1 MASMINSVRIQFANT
16 GLNEIL
22 QHQKKMTDNA
32 KTIAD
37 LAKKELQALEKSGA
51 SEAELKEKRKEVK
64 ELEKNYKA
72 LKATLEGMGAEF
84 NTIKNAIENIDSIG
98 PNMVNKLLNSIK
110 RFSKNA
116 GSLTD
121 ETSEKLRVLGG
132 TVKDVATALSTGF
145 QKGVVDLTAPI
156 NKDASF
162 SELKGIKEQYE
173 QFGKVLA
180 QSSNNYDKTLKL
192 MGERATEAKIKMGE
206 MDGTLKSINKNSSVE
221 NIKNYIKGWQEVANY
236 SGATKAQVK
245 NAEQNVKSGQQALL
259 SEYARRAQ
267 AGTSTYTPQ
276 EVQDAIK
283 GLKDLQQTANLSA
296 TAQKKINLAIAEGEE
311 NLKRYAAEGKR
322 QVMEKQLQNVSKL
335 SKSALQEQRKYWQEV
350 MNNAV
355 DSKGANAARQNLEN
369 INNLLRQRQ
378 QLSVQQ
384 SGLLNYQQG
393 MGGNIDTLKENIKT
407 LQEYRAT
414 LNSTDVSG
422 LTQVDNAIKNMTADL
437 RAANENALLAK
448 NALTTLGQGGALTGT
463 VEDLQKTK
471 SGLLEMRNQVDVT
484 SKEGKQKI
492 QQIDKAILSVDSAI
506 RKATMDEQR
515 FNEILK
521 NPQGVYSLNELKVV
535 YDQLE
540 QEIKQAGI
548 AQKEFEEKSKQMK
561 NVKRRMEE
569 LQGAATN
576 TTNAFTRVK
585 NKLTELV
592 AYKFSA
598 YAIIGNITN
607 TTKQLLELSDQMT
620 NVQKVTNMS
629 NKEISQL
636 VNNLQ
641 ELDTRTSAK
650 DLMAYAEQAGK
661 LGIYDKY
668 GLAGMQGFVEMG
680 EKIGRT
686 LGEDIGGA
694 KAIADLAKLN
704 DILGVT
710 KSMGND
716 VGRALDATGSAIL
729 NLGNKSAASY
739 ESIVNYVG
747 RTGALG
753 KTLKMTVPELVAL
766 GGTLDALKMPA
777 ESGSTALNQ
786 ILASLQTR
794 SSQLAQAAG
803 VSAAAMEELVGSGKT
818 YEALLMLLDA
828 MNRGAVNAQGLMDVM
843 GGRSKSSVQIRNVW
857 NLLANGADS
866 LANHLEIAKE
876 GFDSVGDSMGLI
888 TEGSREYLDNVMK
901 QSVMTAEF
909 NRVNSNAAGI
919 MQRFGNRM
927 KEIFVNST
935 AVNVLTSIVSL
946 LNRFVKWL
954 YDGNKA
960 TAAFR
965 GTLEALVITLIL
977 VKTQMN
983 LAIVQG
989 FKAMATSLV
998 SGVAWLGRFSVALVK
1013 SISFLWRGKAALVA
1027 LNAELKVLSS
1037 GTWITLIITAVI
1049 TIGNAIW
1056 STYKKSE
1063 KLLEAFRELQKEE
1076 EAEIRH
1082 ANTLFNSLKDVND
1095 ETGKRAGLLKQI
1107 NENYGDYIGFLIDEA
1122 TNNETIAAAHD
1133 KVIAKLREEG
1143 ALKRQNAALNVV
1155 EKAHG
1160 EDIAHYYSDML
1171 GDIDKITGISDR
1183 DKDDIK
1189 DWITAYIN
1197 TAIKNTKGKLDS
1209 SKILEGLFA
1218 EGEKRRVVQTYT
1230 TLGGRKEEHLINPI
1244 YKIHER
1250 LSLIDSDLEDYI
1262 EEVVAYENDFRDIIT
1277 RMTKDLDDLG
1287 HNVTSNDTTVNN
1299 LKETSIALAK
1309 SLYEKDFLKV
1319 LRGRNYSDLSEEEL
1333 KSLVNSLE
1341 GVVGNLADYK
1351 KDADVAK
1358 YLEDNSIWQKLS
1370 DLKTLYQEKRATSI
1384 RYAIYGKE
1392 GATYS
1397 KWSSKKLSDTIKE
1410 YNKLENEL
1418 KEGVNVE
1425 LAFPK
1430 AASKLPK
1437 GLDEEEMRKW
1447 LYDEASKMRDILIE
1461 RNEGIGADWKWD
1473 DEKDSEAA
1481 KKAKET
1487 YEAAIADLDA
1497 YYKEKENL
1505 ISIQLNKEEITEAEA
1520 ERKKR
1525 INEVEHMQQRA
1536 KLRRNAMGELKAKEQ
1551 EDFEDWWS
1559 GVEKLDA
1566 VNWERLREQSEEWGK
1581 AYRQKQKLG
1590 VQKDLSEVE
1599 KLMRAHKVKI
1609 DKILAE
1615 GAPMKELAME
1625 FGSAMD
1631 ELDMIFGANEKDR
1644 NKNLAAQRLTQLLK
1658 WGEDAYELSVDA
1670 LKSEMENEEHVFN
1683 AWYKQLGDDKD
1694 RELTAM
1700 LMRLQQ
1706 FNDDLMEVGRKAAK
1720 ESERIFKTRWEGEIQ
1735 ENGQTRKMQEE
1746 DSLLLGEAGVRAG
1759 GISENWRH
1767 GGTVLTG
1774 DMELDLIQMQI
1785 KAKEKYIQALKGEQE
1800 AKIALSK
1807 QREQELMTAGNEQA
1821 LAEQRMETA
1830 NLEMETNLM
1839 LADSYTLLNELRQQ
1853 ETEKA
1858 IESYNRTFGSLGE
1871 MADAFDK
1878 FAQSFGEGIFGSKE
1892 DRKQAGKELLI
1903 DSLQVMKKLA
1913 QQYLIE
1919 VATAKITNE
1928 TKLLLY
1934 RQYAAQKQLIDLQM
1948 LQAQGVTEINGL
1960 SITAAVASAETA
1972 VDAARG
1978 TGKEVAKLGLKG
1990 LLVGAA
1996 ISAGLSLLMGA
2007 AMSKINKSKSEV
2019 ASASGA
2025 SAGKLA
2031 TGMLTY
2037 AEGKYP
2043 SNYEAVPH
2051 STGIGKYA
2059 NGVTYNVEGND
2070 GRSYNARYTKSLKTG
2085 IYHGPHMAVFSE
2097 NGDEMVIDSP
2107 TLRRMPPRMIA
2118 DIMAVKHGLPMM
2130 MDYGRISE
2138 AMNTLS
2144 LSRTRSLANMGRRN
2158 GIRTYADG
2166 NIDEVGGEL
2175 LAGYNTIGGANGHGG
2190 GNDELTKAVKTLN
2203 AILASGIGVNMYGQ
2217 DGLRKSLDKDERW
2230 RKRNRL
2236 S

>member
-1 MASMINSVRIQFANT
+1 MASMINSVRIQFADT
-16 GLNEIL
+16 GLDKLL
-22 QHQKKMTDNA
+22 QHQQKMRDNA
-32 KTIAD
+32 KATYE
-37 LAKKELQALEKSGA
+37 LAKKELQALEKTGA
-51 SEAELKEKRKEVK
+51 GKAQLDEKKKEVK
-64 ELEKNYKA
+64 SLEKDYKA
-72 LKATLEGMGAEF
+72 LEATLKGMGAEF

-98 PNMVNKLLNSIK
+98 PKMVNQLLNSLK
-110 RFSKNA
+110 RFHKNA

-121 ETSEKLRVLGG
+121 DISEKIRA
-132 TVKDVATALSTGF
+132 TAAIKDVATALSSGF
-145 QKGVVDLTAPI
+145 QKGVVDLAAPI
-156 NKDASF
+156 KKNASF

-180 QSSNNYDKTLKL
+180 QSSNNYNKTLKL

-206 MDGTLKSINKNSSVE
+206 MDGTLKSINQNSSVE

-245 NAEQNVKSGQQALL
+245 NAERNVKSGQQALL
-259 SEYARRAQ
+259 SEYAKRAQ

-335 SKSALQEQRKYWQEV
+335 SKSALQEQQKYWQEV

-369 INNLLRQRQ
+369 INNLLRQHQ

-437 RAANENALLAK
+437 RAANENALLAQ
-448 NALTTLGQGGALTGT
+448 NALTTLGSGGALTGT

-484 SKEGKQKI
+484 SKEGKKKMAD
-492 QQIDKAILSVDSAI
+492 IDKAILSVDSAI

-515 FNEILK
+515 FKEILK

-548 AQKEFEEKSKQMK
+548 EQEDFIEKSLQMK
-561 NVKRRMEE
+561 DVKRRMEE
-569 LQGAATN
+569 LGKSLEPQRNFLTQIKDE
-576 TTNAFTRVK
+576 VK
-585 NKLTELV
+585 QLLV
-592 AYKFSA
+592 YHISMDAILSKSQEAFSA
-598 YAIIGNITN
+598 N
-607 TTKQLLELSDQMT
+607 LELSDQMV
-620 NVQKVTNMS
+620 NVQKVTNMADHEV
-629 NKEISQL
+629 K
-636 VNNLQ
+636 NLTNSLQ
-641 ELDTRTSAK
+641 ALDSREGL
-650 DLMAYAEQAGK
+650 DQLMALGEQAGK
-661 LGIYDKY
+661 MGIYNTDGIK
-668 GLAGMQGFVEMG
+668 GMTDFVEQG
-680 EKIGRT
+680 QKIIKT
-686 LGEDIGGA
+686 LGEEVGGAQAVGDLKKLSDIMDVSGQFGGDIG
-694 KAIADLAKLN
+694 
-704 DILGVT
+704 
-710 KSMGND
+710 KS
-716 VGRALDATGSAIL
+716 LDALGSSIL
-729 NLGNKSAASY
+729 SVGNNSAASY
-739 ESIVNYVG
+739 APTMEYLSRVG
-747 RTGALG
+747 ATASNM
-753 KTLKMTVPELVAL
+753 KATAQQVVAL
-766 GGTLDALKMPA
+766 GGALDALKVPA
-777 ESGSTALNQ
+777 EQGSTALIQ
-786 ILASLQTR
+786 IMRGIQNYTYKVARAAKLDPTELSDTLHNEGIYEALQMVLQSIADGQVKIQEVMDVLGSRSKTSAAVARVLASL
-794 SSQLAQAAG
+794 SDN
-803 VSAAAMEELVGSGKT
+803 ME
-818 YEALLMLLDA
+818 LLDK
-828 MNRGAVNAQGLMDVM
+828 QLMYA
-843 GGRSKSSVQIRNVW
+843 R
-857 NLLANGADS
+857 
-866 LANHLEIAKE
+866 E
-876 GFDSVGDSMGLI
+876 GFDSAREGL
-888 TEGSREYLDNVMK
+888 SL
-901 QSVMTAEF
+901 MTKEF
-909 NRVNSNAAGI
+909 ERSNESAAGLWARI
-919 MQRFGNRM
+919 NNEI
-927 KEIFVNST
+927 KEIYTNSSNT
-935 AVNVLTSIVSL
+935 GFIHDILQTLLSIV
-946 LNRFVKWL
+946 
-954 YDGNKA
+954 KA
-960 TAAFR
+960 I
-965 GTLEALVITLIL
+965 GS
-977 VKTQMN
+977 
-983 LAIVQG
+983 
-989 FKAMATSLV
+989 TS
-998 SGVAWLGRFSVALVK
+998 A
-1013 SISFLWRGKAALVA
+1013 
-1027 LNAELKVLSS
+1027 S
-1037 GTWITLIITAVI
+1037 GTIL
-1049 TIGNAIW
+1049 
-1056 STYKKSE
+1056 
-1063 KLLEAFRELQKEE
+1063 R
-1076 EAEIRH
+1076 
-1082 ANTLFNSLKDVND
+1082 NTLL
-1095 ETGKRAGLLKQI
+1095 
-1107 NENYGDYIGFLIDEA
+1107 
-1122 TNNETIAAAHD
+1122 TIAAAVTLV
-1133 KVIAKLREEG
+1133 KTGLLSTFKSTRLFGGITRF
-1143 ALKRQNAALNVV
+1143 NAAMRDFYRTTNTSRLNILKLPAAFKHAAQASKIFSRAMATMKAGLKGLIALLVTDALFSFIGLMRKAAQYEKDLSKAIHSTSGSLTEEEEKINDIKIALLQENIEQKERV
-1155 EKAHG
+1155 ALIKEFNERAGSYLGFMLSEKATA
-1160 EDIAHYYSDML
+1160 EDIAVAYAKVNAELDKKRQKERIESAKAVIDEKYNKKLGEKETLFDKDIRKHIGDKQGAKLSAELFDYIGKNFNKDFDEVFEGIRRILRKRVLGYLADNRKFRFKQYIDILKERDKEYKGLEERIIGLSEYKEEQANQASEKARSLNFKQILERLEFDEQRKVYKLKNSLNQGELERLLSDVVGYIGSLSEYKGGDPKTDKNLKLAHNLKKVLGERITELEAKKYSSWGVEGKGKDYENMSSENL
-1171 GDIDKITGISDR
+1171 AKLYDLFDQSETFVKEGIDYKRVFPNIEFPEHPLDIDGLRAFFREEAAKI
-1183 DKDDIK
+1183 KE
-1189 DWITAYIN
+1189 
-1197 TAIKNTKGKLDS
+1197 
-1209 SKILEGLFA
+1209 ILE
-1218 EGEKRRVVQTYT
+1218 
-1230 TLGGRKEEHLINPI
+1230 
-1244 YKIHER
+1244 ER
-1250 LSLIDSDLEDYI
+1250 
-1262 EEVVAYENDFRDIIT
+1262 
-1277 RMTKDLDDLG
+1277 G
-1287 HNVTSNDTTVNN
+1287 NN
-1299 LKETSIALAK
+1299 TNAN
-1309 SLYEKDFLKV
+1309 F
-1319 LRGRNYSDLSEEEL
+1319 
-1333 KSLVNSLE
+1333 
-1341 GVVGNLADYK
+1341 
-1351 KDADVAK
+1351 
-1358 YLEDNSIWQKLS
+1358 
-1370 DLKTLYQEKRATSI
+1370 
-1384 RYAIYGKE
+1384 
-1392 GATYS
+1392 
-1397 KWSSKKLSDTIKE
+1397 
-1410 YNKLENEL
+1410 
-1418 KEGVNVE
+1418 
-1425 LAFPK
+1425 
-1430 AASKLPK
+1430 
-1437 GLDEEEMRKW
+1437 
-1447 LYDEASKMRDILIE
+1447 
-1461 RNEGIGADWKWD
+1461 KWD
-1473 DEKDSEAA
+1473 EDSEAA
-1481 KKAKET
+1481 KEAKQT
-1487 YEAAIADLDA
+1487 YEAALAALDA
-1497 YYKEKENL
+1497 YYKERENK
-1505 ISIQLNKEEITEAEA
+1505 IDIALNNETITEAEA
-1520 ERKKR
+1520 ERRKR
-1525 INEVEHMQQRA
+1525 TLEVEHLQQRT
-1536 KLRRNAMGELKAKEQ
+1536 KLRRNAVGELEAEEQ
-1551 EDFEDWWS
+1551 KGFEEWWS

-1644 NKNLAAQRLTQLLK
+1644 SKELASQRLIQLLE
-1658 WGEDAYELSVDA
+1658 WGKNAYELSIDD
-1670 LKSEMENEEHVFN
+1670 LKSEMENETHVFN
-1683 AWYKQLGDDKD
+1683 AWYQQLGDDKD

-1735 ENGQTRKMQEE
+1735 ENGKPRKMQEE

-1759 GISENWRH
+1759 EISEGWRH

-1774 DMELDLIQMQI
+1774 DMELDLIQLQI
-1785 KAKEKYIQALKGEQE
+1785 KAKEKYIQALKGEQN

-1807 QREQELMTAGNEQA
+1807 QREVELEAAGNEQA

-1892 DRKQAGKELLI
+1892 DRKQAGKDLLS

-1934 RQYAAQKQLIDLQM
+1934 KQYAAQKQLIDLQL
-1948 LQAQGVTEINGL
+1948 LQAQGVQEINGL
-1960 SITAAVASAETA
+1960 KVTEAVANAEAA

-1990 LLVGAA
+1990 LLIGAA

-2025 SAGKLA
+2025 SAGKLT

-2085 IYHGPHMAVFSE
+2085 IYHGAHMAVFSE

-2175 LAGYNTIGGANGHGG
+2175 LAGYNTIGGANGHGN